1 MKKMSEIESA
11 YLKKDIPDFKP
22 GDTVVVSVKVPEAD
36 KYRIHDFEGVVLSRR
51 GSGVNESFAVRKI
64 SFGEGV
70 ERVFSLH
77 SPTIDKITVVKKSK
91 AKRSKLYYLRER
103 IGKQATKVET
113 EQ

>member
-36 KYRIHDFEGVVLSRR
+36 KFRIHDFEGIVISRR
-51 GSGVNESFAVRKI
+51 GSGINESFSVRKI

-77 SPTIDKITVVKKSK
+77 SPTIEKITLVKKSK
-91 AKRSKLYYLRER
+91 AKRSKLYYLRQR
-103 IGKQATKVET
+103 IGKQATKVEAQ
-113 EQ
+113 E